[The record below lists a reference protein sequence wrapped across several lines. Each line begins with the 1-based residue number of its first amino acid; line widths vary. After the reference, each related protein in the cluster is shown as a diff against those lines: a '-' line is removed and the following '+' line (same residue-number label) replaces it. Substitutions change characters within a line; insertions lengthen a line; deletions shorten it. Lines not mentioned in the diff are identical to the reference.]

1 MPLDVDEGRLLR
13 ETLFGLTI
21 GWAAGIS
28 PGPLNLLV
36 VQSALRSGAT
46 AGALVAIAPLVTDA
60 PIVALSLLVAS
71 TVSDGVLT
79 VMSIAGGLYLIW
91 LGIAELR
98 SAGEAGIDSAPG
110 SHLKRGV
117 IANLLSPHPWLF
129 WLTVGGPTTVR
140 AWERTPSAAVG
151 FIVGFFVV
159 LVGVKV
165 VIAIVAARA
174 GRRLTDH
181 GQRTAGKVGGVALIA
196 VGVLVMSGV
205 I

>member
-1 MPLDVDEGRLLR
+1 MR

-36 VQSALRSGAT
+36 VQSALRSGAS
-46 AGALVAIAPLVTDA
+46 AGALVAVAPLITDA
-60 PIVALSLLVAS
+60 PIVGLSLLVAS
-71 TVSDGVLT
+71 TVPDAVLT

-91 LGIAELR
+91 LGVAEWRSSAEALAEL
-98 SAGEAGIDSAPG
+98 APG
-110 SHLKRGV
+110 SHLRRGV

-140 AWERTPSAAVG
+140 AWERTPTAAVG
-151 FIVGFFVV
+151 FIGAVFAV

-165 VIAIVAARA
+165 TIALIAARA
-174 GRRLTDH
+174 GRRLSER
-181 GQRTAGKVGGVALIA
+181 GQRTAGRVGGVALAA
-196 VGVLVMSGV
+196 VGLFIIGGAL
-205 I
+205 

>member
-1 MPLDVDEGRLLR
+1 VR

-36 VQSALRSGAT
+36 VQSALRSGAA
-46 AGALVAIAPLVTDA
+46 AGALVAVAPLITDA

-71 TVSDGVLT
+71 TVPGGALT
-79 VMSIAGGLYLIW
+79 ALSIVGGLYLIW
-91 LGIAELR
+91 LGVAEWR
-98 SAGEAGIDSAPG
+98 SAGEAVIDGSPG

-140 AWERTPSAAVG
+140 AWERTPGAAVG
-151 FIVGFFVV
+151 FIAGFFLV
-159 LVGVKV
+159 LVAVKV
-165 VIAIVAARA
+165 TIAVVVARA
-174 GRRLTDH
+174 GRRLSDR
-181 GQRTAGKVGGVALIA
+181 GQRMAGRVGGAALIA
-196 VGVLVMSGV
+196 VGVFVMSGV